1 MENSGRYS
9 EDTVATQSQDHA
21 RLRADIQRFHATL
34 ERQTYFELLG
44 VTPHA
49 SADELKNAY
58 RSLARKYHADAYQGS
73 DLGID
78 QGKLNE
84 IFQAIREAYET
95 LTDPQRREEYLVF
108 LQRKSRGMATDVG
121 AIFRAEELVD
131 QALAEMKRKQWD
143 GAIQTLDAARKLN
156 PDDPLYDVHRAW
168 AVYSKRPTDPVNAER
183 ALSQLAASVKRQQS
197 LPLAYQYMGQIYFN
211 LARPDDAKRW
221 YRRCLEWEP
230 DNVVA
235 QRGIRLANSRAQ
247 KKEAGL
253 SGLLARFLKKR

>member
-1 MENSGRYS
+1 MAIE
-9 EDTVATQSQDHA
+9 SQDHA
-21 RLRADIQRFHATL
+21 TLRAEIQRFHQTL
-34 ERQTYFELLG
+34 GRQTYFELLG
-44 VTPHA
+44 VPPHA
-49 SADELKNAY
+49 SPDELKNAY
-58 RSLARKYHADAYQGS
+58 RFLARKYHADAYQGT
-73 DLGID
+73 DLGTD
-78 QGKLNE
+78 HGKLNE
-84 IFQAIREAYET
+84 IFQAISEAYET

-131 QALAEMKRKQWD
+131 RALAEMKRKQWD
-143 GAIQTLDAARKLN
+143 YAIQTLDEARGLN

-168 AVYSKRPTDPVNAER
+168 AVYSRQPADANNAQR
-183 ALSQLAASVKRQQS
+183 ALNQLAACIKRQDS

-253 SGLLARFLKKR
+253 SGLLSRFFKKK